1 MVPKFSVFTW
11 NNPRCSRPT
20 NRQTSCIVLYS
31 TEGFG
36 VSATQDILGP
46 ILFINTVEP
55 RYFELG

>member
-1 MVPKFSVFTW
+1 MVPEFSVFTW

-36 VSATQDILGP
+36 LSATQDILGP
-46 ILFINTVEP
+46 ILFINI
-55 RYFELG
+55 